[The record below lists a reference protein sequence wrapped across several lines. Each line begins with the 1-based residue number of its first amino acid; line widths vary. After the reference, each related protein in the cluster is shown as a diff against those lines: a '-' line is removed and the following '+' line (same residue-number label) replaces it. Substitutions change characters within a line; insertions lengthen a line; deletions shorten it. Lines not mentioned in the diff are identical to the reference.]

1 MQSKVAQIVTGK
13 TGAIYTSLLEG
24 LSTYP
29 APHEFVSQV
38 YSAYKEKH
46 TSNPSMNGRIFEL
59 LICET
64 LLRRGIAPFYYQVQ
78 ITLVPNADFDIVCF
92 NPLTPVVLSCKV
104 SLRERYKQAVLEA
117 MVLQQV
123 YRQAKSYLVT
133 MSPQEAKIL
142 QGKIQRNEIEGL
154 TACIRADSEEYTE
167 LLDKLATYDF
177 VEAEPM
183 MPLHGTFFPVSSI

>member
-1 MQSKVAQIVTGK
+1 
-13 TGAIYTSLLEG
+13 
-24 LSTYP
+24 
-29 APHEFVSQV
+29 
-38 YSAYKEKH
+38 
-46 TSNPSMNGRIFEL
+46 MNGRIFEL

-142 QGKIQRNEIEGL
+142 QGKIQGNEIEGL

-177 VEAEPM
+177 VKAEPM
-183 MPLHGTFFPVSSI
+183 MPLHGTFLPVSSI